1 MDMMTERQFLEQLT
15 GERWT
20 GLRFLEIVPAG
31 TRQFARLCEA
41 VHQSFT
47 RDITITCR
55 TMECPGALRSLGLGR
70 HHEQMASQMSEKTG
84 MPLQRAE
91 DLLAATPI
99 LKQNAR
105 AIAMGTTDQPDVLI
119 GYLRPEAAMKLL
131 RCWQQATGQR
141 LSTSLSAFTAVCAS
155 LVAAEQDD
163 QPVFSFGCPDSRQ
176 YGGIG
181 PNRLV
186 AALSR
191 KATSQMMQ
199 EIEDHANV

>member
-1 MDMMTERQFLEQLT
+1 MTERQFLEHLT

-20 GLRFLEIVPAG
+20 GLKFIETVPAG
-31 TRQFARLCEA
+31 TQRFARLCEA
-41 VHQSFT
+41 VHQSFS
-47 RDITITCR
+47 RDITITCG

-70 HHEQMASQMSEKTG
+70 HDEQMASQMSEKTG

-99 LKQNAR
+99 LERNAR
-105 AIAMGTTDQPDVLI
+105 AIAMGATDQPDVLI

-131 RCWQQATGQR
+131 RGWQQRTGRRLATD
-141 LSTSLSAFTAVCAS
+141 LSAFTAVCAT
-155 LVAAEQDD
+155 LVGAEQDD

-181 PNRLV
+181 PDRLV